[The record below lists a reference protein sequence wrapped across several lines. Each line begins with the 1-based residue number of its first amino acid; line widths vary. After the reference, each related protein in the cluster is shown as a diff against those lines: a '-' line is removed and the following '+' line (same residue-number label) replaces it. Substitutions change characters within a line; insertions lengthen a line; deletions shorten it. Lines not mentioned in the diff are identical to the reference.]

1 MFRICKNYLG
11 EIKMKI
17 LILIIM
23 LPKKNILIIIPW
35 KVTPWGPRYPP
46 LKGNDWVVW
55 GHFPRCY
62 LRKRLDTKPC
72 RLSRVI
78 GISSVHVSR
87 NNWTSSSHL
96 ILCVTDSPTSSAI
109 KKGLSLLNSSS
120 IISYRSLQTTRNPLQ
135 SLSRY
140 RRLLFLSCLNFVL
153 DFLRFMIDQLDLW
166 KLCVRFA
173 CVVTVMYSWNLKE
186 SDDFLTY

>member
-1 MFRICKNYLG
+1 
-11 EIKMKI
+11 MKI
-17 LILIIM
+17 L
-23 LPKKNILIIIPW
+23 ILIIIPW

-55 GHFPRCY
+55 GHFPRYY

-96 ILCVTDSPTSSAI
+96 VLCVTDSLTSSAI

-120 IISYRSLQTTRNPLQ
+120 IISYRFASLRFNPLEIPFN
-135 SLSRY
+135 LSQGIVVSSFSPA
-140 RRLLFLSCLNFVL
+140 LILFFE
-153 DFLRFMIDQLDLW
+153 FLRFMIDQLDLW

-173 CVVTVMYSWNLKE
+173 CVVTVMNSWNLKE
-186 SDDFLTY
+186 SDDFHTF